1 MAKKA
6 ESQPEGAKR
15 VKKSGGV
22 GRFFKRLFLW
32 MCLLVVFAGALAAGA
47 GLGAWYW
54 LSKDLP
60 RIERLSDY
68 RPPAVTRVLARDGRL
83 MAEYFHQRRY
93 VIPMSQIPP
102 HVYLAFV
109 SAEDGDFFSHTGVD
123 FLGIIRAAYK
133 NFRAGRVVQGASTI
147 TQQVAKTL
155 LLTPQRTLTRKIKE
169 AILAQ
174 RIERSFSKED
184 ILYLYLN
191 QIYLGHGAWGIEAAA
206 QTYFGKPASE
216 LDVSEAAFI
225 AGLVKAPSRYSP
237 VSHYRRARNRQE
249 YVIGRMVEDGHL
261 TQAQAE
267 KALGRQLDIKLA
279 RPKTVDADYYAEYVR
294 QWLLQKYGEATLY
307 DGGLTVYTSCDPG
320 LTADAK
326 LAMAGGLESL
336 TRRQGYR
343 GPRGT
348 AAAAELAA
356 ARTRPVRPGGLE
368 AGQVVS
374 GIVTGV
380 EPNGAS
386 AQVRMGSCQGLLSKE
401 DLAWAKRWKKPLQV
415 GQVVRVKLQGPAGV
429 PGVWRVELYQEPVA
443 QSALLALET
452 GTGRVRVM
460 VGGRDFGQSQFNRAV
475 QARRQPG
482 SGFKPFIFAAA
493 LDHPVQGFTPVTEIV
508 DAPVIYD
515 DPGQPGAKWKPKNY
529 ENRFYGPTTLRT
541 ALEHSR
547 NVVTVKILAK
557 IGIPY
562 AVDYA
567 RKFGF
572 TSELNPNLSLALG
585 SSGVSLME
593 MTEAYSVFANQGRL
607 LPPVLVERVL
617 DRNGDNVYDAKPE
630 VKQVISSQ
638 TAFLMTHLLRGV
650 IQHGT
655 GRQMMELNRPLA
667 GKTGTTNDL
676 RDAWFMGY
684 SPQMVCGV
692 WVGQDDN
699 QPLGRRETGARAAGP
714 IWKKFMGLALK
725 DLPAEDFPVPEKVVF
740 ARVDKAT
747 GRPVAPGQ
755 AGGYFEAFKEGNP
768 ARPASGR
775 GTAHQGGQGRRRFL
789 PGRGLRPGGQAR
801 VELTPPT
808 RNPPLPTPARPAPRG
823 PGRQCPCQVSV
834 CRSGG
839 VALRVFTPL
848 CRLLGETCNSILGPG
863 DFPYER

>member
-1 MAKKA
+1 MAKKPK
-6 ESQPEGAKR
+6 EQPEKGQGA
-15 VKKSGGV
+15 KKSGGV

-32 MCLLVVFAGALAAGA
+32 SCLLVLFAGALAAGA

-54 LSKDLP
+54 ISKDLP
-60 RIERLSDY
+60 KIERLSDY

-83 MAEYFHQRRY
+83 MAEYFHQQRY
-93 VIPMSQIPP
+93 VIPISQIPP

-109 SAEDGDFFSHTGVD
+109 SAEDGDFFTHTGVD
-123 FLGIIRAAYK
+123 FMGIIRAAYK

-155 LLTPQRTLTRKIKE
+155 LLTPQRTITRKIKE

-174 RIERSFSKED
+174 RIERSFTKEE
-184 ILYLYLN
+184 ILFLYLN

-206 QTYFGKPASE
+206 RTYFGKHASE
-216 LDVSEAAFI
+216 LDVAEAAFI

-237 VSHYRRARNRQE
+237 VRHYRRARNRQE
-249 YVIGRMVEDGHL
+249 YVIERMVADGHL
-261 TQAQAE
+261 TRAQAD
-267 KALGRQLDIKLA
+267 KALSRQLDIKLA
-279 RPKTVDADYYAEYVR
+279 KPKTVDADYYAEYVR
-294 QWLLQKYGEATLY
+294 QWLLDKYGEATLY
-307 DGGLTVYTSCDPG
+307 DGGLTVHTSCDPG

-326 LAMAGGLESL
+326 LAMAKGLDSL

-343 GPRGT
+343 GPKGK

-356 ARTRPVRPGGLE
+356 ARTRPVRGSGLE

-374 GIVTGV
+374 GIVTLV
-380 EPNGAS
+380 EADGSS
-386 AQVRMGSCQGLLSKE
+386 AQVRMGSCQGLLAKK
-401 DLAWAKRWKKPLQV
+401 DLAWAKRWRKPLAA
-415 GQVVRVKLQGPAGV
+415 GQVVRVKLEGPAGT
-429 PGVWRVELYQEPVA
+429 PGVWRVELYQEPIA

-460 VGGRDFGQSQFNRAV
+460 IGGRDFGQSQFNRAV

-482 SGFKPFIFAAA
+482 SGFKPFIYSAA
-493 LDHPVQGFTPVTEIV
+493 LDHPVLGFSPVTEIV

-529 ENRFYGPTTLRT
+529 ENRFYGATTLRT

-562 AVDYA
+562 AIDYA

-572 TSELNPNLSLALG
+572 TSDLTPNLSLALG

-593 MTEAYSVFANQGRL
+593 ITEAYSVFANQGRL
-607 LPPVLVERVL
+607 LKPVLVERVQ
-617 DRNGDNVYDAKPE
+617 DRNGDLVFDAKPDA
-630 VKQVISSQ
+630 KQIISPQ

-650 IQHGT
+650 IEHGT
-655 GRQMMELNRPLA
+655 GRQMLELKRPLA

-676 RDAWFMGY
+676 RDAWFMGF

-699 QPLGRRETGARAAGP
+699 KPLGRRETGARAAGP
-714 IWKKFMGLALK
+714 IWKEFMGLALK
-725 DLPAEDFPVPEKVVF
+725 DLPAEDFPVPEKIVF
-740 ARVDKAT
+740 ARVDKDT

-755 AGGYFEAFKEGNP
+755 DGGYFEAFKEGTQPVPPP
-768 ARPASGR
+768 AGTPVAKPAK
-775 GTAHQGGQGRRRFL
+775 GGEDFF
-789 PGRGLRPGGQAR
+789 QA
-801 VELTPPT
+801 EAFA
-808 RNPPLPTPARPAPRG
+808 PAVK
-823 PGRQCPCQVSV
+823 Q
-834 CRSGG
+834 
-839 VALRVFTPL
+839 
-848 CRLLGETCNSILGPG
+848 N
-863 DFPYER
+863 